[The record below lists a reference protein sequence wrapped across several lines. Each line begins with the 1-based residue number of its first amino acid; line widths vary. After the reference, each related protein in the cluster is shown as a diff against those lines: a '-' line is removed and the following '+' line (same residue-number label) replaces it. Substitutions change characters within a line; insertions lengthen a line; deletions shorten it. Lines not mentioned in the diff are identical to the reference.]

1 MQAPAIARPS
11 ASQAGAAMFRPSQLT
26 TARDTARMAAT
37 TSTVFRIRSKVRMPP
52 FDGAACESSSAAPLY
67 LAYGRHDLR
76 SQSRQKSGEL
86 RVPDAALVPGAR
98 GLRLSTAHVPHPPR
112 RALHLGPDLCPLPA
126 ARLGA
131 CQARHRRRPHSRGD
145 AAE

>member
-1 MQAPAIARPS
+1 MQAAAIARPS
-11 ASQAGAAMFRPSQLT
+11 ASQAGSAMLRPSQLT

-37 TSTVFRIRSKVRMPP
+37 KSTVFRIRSRVRMPS

-86 RVPDAALVPGAR
+86 RAAYAAFVPRAR
-98 GLRLSTAHVPHPPR
+98 GRRLYSAHLRHPWR
-112 RALHLGPDLCPLPA
+112 RALHLGRDLRALPA

-131 CQARHRRRPHSRGD
+131 GEARH
-145 AAE
+145 